1 MPNDLSTLNG
11 ALLEMK
17 DQLIYEL
24 GEKGVTA
31 SYDPTTGLL
40 GLIGKISEIQQGG
53 GSCYHIEFSEDSY
66 VAFGGTAT
74 LEIMLQEN
82 YAPKVG
88 ATVTVTGSDSS
99 LYTGITNSTGV
110 VEVTVSNIT
119 SDTTFTCNY
128 SNVSDT
134 CTVTVSRV
142 IYQPALDGTEAITT
156 IRTYTPTISN
166 NELVSGCGYLTNG
179 WDNTIDW
186 ELTFEYYVT
195 GDNNGYLIIP
205 KGTTSRDYNGIQQ
218 WYSNQLN
225 FRVNGSSPSGN
236 ITNATVT
243 NQWINVKVTKVGYVW
258 KVYYNDILKT
268 TWNASSYA
276 STLDTWT
283 EMCIGLD
290 RDSNRNSAKIR
301 NIKVEA
307 L

>member
-1 MPNDLSTLNG
+1 MSLFSELETLGKLMADN
-11 ALLEMK
+11 LT
-17 DQLIYEL
+17 QQ
-24 GEKGVTA
+24 GVTA
-31 SYDPTTGLL
+31 SANDGLTTLAN
-40 GLIGKISEIQQGG
+40 KILDIQ
-53 GSCYHIEFSEDSY
+53 GSSYHIEFSKDSY
-66 VAFGGTAT
+66 VAVGGTAT

-88 ATVTVTGSDSS
+88 ATVTVTGGDSS
-99 LYTGITNSTGV
+99 VYTGITDNTGV
-110 VEVTVSNIT
+110 ATVTVTVNSE
-119 SDTTFTCNY
+119 TTFTASY

-134 CTVTVSRV
+134 CIVTVSRI
-142 IYQPALDGTEAITT
+142 IYQPALNGTEAITT
-156 IRTYTPTISN
+156 IETYTPTISN
-166 NELVSGCGYLTNG
+166 NELVNGCGYLTNG

-195 GDNNGYLIIP
+195 GDNNGYLVIP
-205 KGTTSRDYNGIQQ
+205 KGTTTRDYNGIQQ

-236 ITNATVT
+236 ISHATST
-243 NQWINVKVTKVGYVW
+243 NQWIRVKVTKVGYVW
-258 KVYYNDILKT
+258 EVYYNDILKT

-290 RDSNRNSAKIR
+290 RNSNRNSAKIR

>member
-1 MPNDLSTLNG
+1 MTNDTSTVAG
-11 ALLEMK
+11 ALQECIDHLE
-17 DQLIYEL
+17 DNLAA
-24 GEKGVTA
+24 KGVTA
-31 SYDPTTGLL
+31 SYAPSTGMI
-40 GLIGKISEIQQGG
+40 GLIDEILNIPT
-53 GSCYHIEFSEDSY
+53 GSCYHIEFSKDSY
-66 VAFGGTAT
+66 VAVGGSAT
-74 LEIMLQEN
+74 LEVYLQSN
-82 YAPKVG
+82 YAPLSG

-99 LYTGITNSTGV
+99 VYTGITDNTGV
-110 VEVTVSNIT
+110 ATVTVSVN
-119 SDTTFTCNY
+119 SETTFTASY

-134 CTVTVSRV
+134 CIVTVSRI
-142 IYQPALDGTEAITT
+142 IYQPALDGTEAITS
-156 IRTYTPTISN
+156 INSYTPTISN
-166 NELVSGCGYLTNG
+166 NELVSGCGYLSNG

-195 GDNNGYLIIP
+195 GDNNGYLVIP
-205 KGTTSRDYNGIQQ
+205 KGTTQRDKNGIQQ

-236 ITNATVT
+236 IINATET
-243 NQWINVKVTKVGYVW
+243 NQWINVKVTKVGYIW

-283 EMCIGLD
+283 KMCIGLD
-290 RDSNRNSAKIR
+290 KDNDRGSAKIR

>member
-1 MPNDLSTLNG
+1 MSLFSELETLGKLMADN
-11 ALLEMK
+11 LT
-17 DQLIYEL
+17 QQ
-24 GEKGVTA
+24 GVTA
-31 SYDPTTGLL
+31 SANDGLTTLAN
-40 GLIGKISEIQQGG
+40 KILDIQ
-53 GSCYHIEFSEDSY
+53 GSSYHIEFSKDSY
-66 VAFGGTAT
+66 VAVGGTAT

-88 ATVTVTGSDSS
+88 ATVTVTGGDSS
-99 LYTGITNSTGV
+99 VYTGITDNTGV
-110 VEVTVSNIT
+110 ATVTVTVNSE
-119 SDTTFTCNY
+119 TTFTASY

-134 CTVTVSRV
+134 CIVTVSRI
-142 IYQPALDGTEAITT
+142 IYQPALNGTEAITT
-156 IRTYTPTISN
+156 IETYTPTISN
-166 NELVSGCGYLTNG
+166 NELVNGCGYLTNG

-195 GDNNGYLIIP
+195 GDNNGYIVIP
-205 KGTTSRDYNGIQQ
+205 KGTTTRDYNGIQQ

-236 ITNATVT
+236 ISHATST
-243 NQWINVKVTKVGYVW
+243 NQWIRVKVTKVGYVW
-258 KVYYNDILKT
+258 EVYYNDILKT

-290 RDSNRNSAKIR
+290 RNSNRNSAKIR

>member
-1 MPNDLSTLNG
+1 MSLSQTYLSRKQ
-11 ALLEMK
+11 LLVDNLEE
-17 DQLIYEL
+17 Q
-24 GEKGVTA
+24 GVTGYSA
-31 SYDPTTGLL
+31 SDGLTT
-40 GLIGKISEIQQGG
+40 LINAVLEIEGGG

-66 VAFGGTAT
+66 TAVGGSAT
-74 LEIMLQEN
+74 LEIFLQEN
-82 YAPKVG
+82 YQPKSG

-99 LYTGITNSTGV
+99 VYTGITNSTGV
-110 VEVTVSNIT
+110 AEVTVSNIT
-119 SDTTFTCNY
+119 SDTTFTCSY

-134 CTVTVSRV
+134 CIVTVSRV

-195 GDNNGYLIIP
+195 GDNNGYLVIP
-205 KGTTSRDYNGIQQ
+205 KGTTQRDKNGIQQ

-236 ITNATVT
+236 ITNATST

-290 RDSNRNSAKIR
+290 RDNNRNSAKIR

>member
-1 MPNDLSTLNG
+1 MF
-11 ALLEMK
+11 
-17 DQLIYEL
+17 
-24 GEKGVTA
+24 
-31 SYDPTTGLL
+31 
-40 GLIGKISEIQQGG
+40 
-53 GSCYHIEFSEDSY
+53 FS
-66 VAFGGTAT
+66 
-74 LEIMLQEN
+74 
-82 YAPKVG
+82 
-88 ATVTVTGSDSS
+88 SS
-99 LYTGITNSTGV
+99 YTGITNNEGIAT
-110 VEVTVSNIT
+110 VTVSNV
-119 SDTTFTCNY
+119 SADTTFTCSY

-134 CTVTVSRV
+134 CVVTVSRV
-142 IYQPALDGTEAITT
+142 IYQPALDGTESITT

-195 GDNNGYLIIP
+195 GDNNGYLVIP
-205 KGTTSRDYNGIQQ
+205 KGTTQRDKNGIQQ

-236 ITNATVT
+236 ITSATST
-243 NQWINVKVTKVGYVW
+243 NQWISVKVSKVGYVW
-258 KVYYNDILKT
+258 KVYYTDILKT